1 MSKKEYSKLLLEKK
15 IYYFPGMSWP
25 EFKHFNEYHLQNLK
39 RKNTQV
45 YSLSEYRKK
54 INV

>member
-1 MSKKEYSKLLLEKK
+1 MKENWSKLLQEKGV
-15 IYYFPGMSWP
+15 YYFPGMSWQ
-25 EFKHFNEYHLQNLK
+25 EYLHYNKRHVENLK